1 VSNNRF
7 FRAPALIAGIYFL
20 FGFLWILLSDSL
32 LAMIFQDI
40 ELYRRFQT
48 LKGWIYVVLTTVLVY
63 LLVRTYAVYKERLL
77 VSLAGRERE
86 ARDRLAEKEL
96 LVREVHHRVKNNMQM
111 IQSMIQLNLQKDH
124 NDPAEL
130 MEDLNKRIYS
140 MALIHEQ
147 MYKTGDPR
155 KFSIDEYLNE
165 LISNIHGVS
174 ASRDIQIHSAI
185 DPVPLEDDEV
195 IPCGIIIN
203 EILTNC
209 FKYAFPGSGKGNI
222 WVRFLKDGGR
232 KLLEIRDDGVGFDP
246 LKARQSFGLLLIEIL
261 AQQLKGELSVQ
272 SGPQGT
278 RFSLVFPQENTSSV
292 GSPDPR
298 C

>member
-1 VSNNRF
+1 VSDNRF
-7 FRAPALIAGIYFL
+7 FRAPVLIAGIYFL
-20 FGFLWILLSDSL
+20 FGFLWILLSDTL

-63 LLVRTYAVYKERLL
+63 FLVKSYAVYKERLL

-86 ARDRLAEKEL
+86 AREGLAQKEL

-111 IQSMIQLNLQKDH
+111 IQSMIQLNLQEDH
-124 NDPAEL
+124 SDPAEL

-147 MYKTGDPR
+147 MYKAGDPR
-155 KFSIDEYLNE
+155 KFSIEDYLKE
-165 LISNIHGVS
+165 LISNIYDVS

-185 DPVPLEDDEV
+185 DPVPLEQDEV

-203 EILTNC
+203 EMLTNC
-209 FKYAFPGSGKGNI
+209 FKYAFPDTRKGNI
-222 WVRFLKDGGR
+222 WVSFKRKDKSR
-232 KLLEIRDDGVGFDP
+232 LLEVRDDGVGFDTQ
-246 LKARQSFGLLLIEIL
+246 KEFQSFGLQLIDILSRQLDGEITI
-261 AQQLKGELSVQ
+261 K
-272 SGPQGT
+272 SGPDGT
-278 RFSLVFPQENTSSV
+278 RFSLVFP
-292 GSPDPR
+292 
-298 C
+298 